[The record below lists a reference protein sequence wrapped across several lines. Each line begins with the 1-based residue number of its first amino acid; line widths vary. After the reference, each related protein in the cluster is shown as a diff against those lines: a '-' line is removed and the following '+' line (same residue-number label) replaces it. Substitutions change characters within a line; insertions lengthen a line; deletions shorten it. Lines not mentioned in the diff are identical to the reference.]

1 MFICCEAER
10 IQMLS
15 VEDAFVLYCIVM
27 LIVFWMMESCF
38 EEADPRLFNTFMID
52 QQFQASPDNLSPTPR
67 KRN

>member
-15 VEDAFVLYCIVM
+15 IEDAFVLYCIVM

-38 EEADPRLFNTFMID
+38 EEQTHGSLI
-52 QQFQASPDNLSPTPR
+52 LS
-67 KRN
+67 